1 MQLHQLKPKTAN
13 YKYPRVGRGGKRGKT
28 AGKGTKGQ
36 KARAGRK
43 LRPELRDIIKKFPK
57 VRGYR
62 FKSIH
67 DKPATVNVGDL
78 KIFAA
83 GVEVTPETLV
93 AAKLIRREH
102 GAVPAVKILG
112 DGELTHALKVSGCT
126 VSASA
131 KVAIEKAGGTV
142 APMWEKPKTQK
153 VKVATKPAEPKAP
166 KAEAAPKEKKDKKE
180 KKS

>member
-1 MQLHQLKPKTAN
+1 MQLHQLKPKTQN

-43 LRPELRDIIKKFPK
+43 MRPELRDIIKKFPK

-78 KIFAA
+78 NIFAA
-83 GVEVTPETLV
+83 GVEVNPVTLV

-112 DGELTHALKVSGCT
+112 VGEITRALKVSMCT

-131 KVAIEKAGGTV
+131 KSAIEKAGGTV
-142 APMWEKPKTQK
+142 TPIPEKPKTQK

-166 KAEAAPKEKKDKKE
+166 KSAPAAKEKKE